1 MVVKMEYKL
10 NDLIDLRLFQSLQ
23 DKLNEIYSFPSAII
37 DLEGNILMA
46 SDWQDFCT
54 KFHRL
59 HPQSEK
65 ECIKSDLYITEHLHE
80 ANPAV
85 SYKCPHGLVDN
96 AIPIIIGGKHLANFF
111 TGQFFLEKPD
121 LEFFKRQAKKYGFD
135 ESSYLKAVSRVPVWE
150 PERLDKYISAIKAFT
165 EILAEIGYKQLQEM
179 EARKAYEEVNRVNNE
194 MNKQLRDNQDRLQRA
209 ELISKSG
216 HWEYNINTGE
226 FIASEGA
233 IKIYGAEGKQLNF
246 DFVREARMPEYNQ
259 LLDNALKNLIEHN
272 VPYNVEFKIEC
283 IDTGEIKDIHSTAY
297 YDREQCVVL
306 GLIQDVTEKKE
317 IERMVNLLAN
327 SLESISECVSIT
339 DTEDRIIY
347 VNESFLNTYGYKLDE
362 LTGQH
367 INIVRPQELKDFQ
380 VRNFLSK
387 SAEGGWRGEIINKRK
402 DGSSFPILLSSSA
415 IKDENGKLIAM
426 IGVAMDIT
434 EMKKNRDELVEAKEH
449 AEENNR
455 LRFALL
461 NNMSHEIRTPMNAI
475 MGFSELMKEAD
486 EEEKVAYAEIIHNSS
501 DQLLSLIDDVI
512 LLSRLQSEKIPLQIT
527 EFSPAKL
534 VAEVCMMFN
543 HPKLSK
549 GLQIKETTPYKYR
562 NLMIN
567 SDFNKIRQVL
577 TNFLSNAI
585 KYTDTGS
592 IEVGFYVKNNQI
604 GFFVS
609 DTGMGIS
616 AHEMQLI
623 FDAFFRGEQAIS
635 MAIRGTGLGLN
646 IAKELIDIMGGKIGV
661 ESELDKGSRFYFN
674 IPLDQSYPDVKDTPG
689 KKALAFD
696 KEKLSILIVD
706 DEHYNF
712 HYLKAVL
719 KGKVQCV
726 DLAINGKEAIEKVRS
741 KKYNLIL
748 MDLKMPVMG
757 GIEATKILKTEY
769 PDLPVVVQTACA
781 FPEEKERAFDAGCD
795 GYVVKPIT
803 KEKIFEV
810 ISRLG

>member
-1 MVVKMEYKL
+1 MEYKL
-10 NDLIDLRLFQSLQ
+10 NELIDLRLFQSLQ

-46 SDWQDFCT
+46 SDWQDICT

-59 HPQSEK
+59 HPQCEK
-65 ECIKSDLYITEHLHE
+65 ECIKSDLYINEHLHE

-121 LEFFKRQAKKYGFD
+121 LDFFKKQAKKYGFD

-150 PERLDKYISAIKAFT
+150 KERLDQYISAIKAFT
-165 EILAEIGYKQLQEM
+165 EILAEIGYKQMQEL
-179 EARKAYEEVNRVNNE
+179 EARKAYEEVN
-194 MNKQLRDNQDRLQRA
+194 KQLRASQDRLHRA

-233 IKIYGAEGKQLNF
+233 IKIYGAEGNQLNL
-246 DFVREARMPEYNQ
+246 DFVRKARLPEYNL
-259 LLDNALKNLIEHN
+259 LLDNALKNLIEHD

-283 IDTGEIKDIHSTAY
+283 FNTGEMKDIHSTAY
-297 YDREQCVVL
+297 YDQEQGVVL

-317 IERMVNLLAN
+317 IERLVNLLAH
-327 SLESISECVSIT
+327 SLESISECVSIA

-362 LTGQH
+362 LIGQH
-367 INIVRPQELKDFQ
+367 ISIVRPPELKDYQ
-380 VRNFLSK
+380 VRNFLTK
-387 SAEGGWRGEIINKRK
+387 TVEGGWRGEIMNKRK
-402 DGSSFPILLSSSA
+402 DGSFFPILLSSSA

-426 IGVAMDIT
+426 IGVALDIT
-434 EMKKNRDELVEAKEH
+434 EMRKNRDELIEAKQR

-486 EEEKVAYAEIIHNSS
+486 EEEKNAYAEIIHNSS

-512 LLSRLQSEKIPLQIT
+512 LLSRLQSEKMPLQIS
-527 EFSPAKL
+527 EFSPSKL
-534 VAEVCMMFN
+534 IAEICMMFN
-543 HPKLSK
+543 HPNLSK
-549 GLQIKETTPYKYR
+549 GLHIKEKTPFKYR

-567 SDFNKIRQVL
+567 ADFNKIRQVL
-577 TNFLSNAI
+577 TNFLSNAV
-585 KYTDTGS
+585 KYTSDGH
-592 IEVGFYVKNNQI
+592 IEVGFEVNNSQI

-616 AHEMQLI
+616 KHELQLI
-623 FDAFFRGEQAIS
+623 FDAFYRGEQAIS

-674 IPLDQSYPDVKDTPG
+674 IPLEQSYPDVQGT
-689 KKALAFD
+689 LAKRSNIID

-706 DEHYNF
+706 DEFYNI
-712 HYLKAVL
+712 HYLKTVL

-741 KKYNLIL
+741 KKYDLIL

-757 GIEATKILKTEY
+757 GLEATKILKAEF
-769 PDLPVVVQTACA
+769 PELPVVVQTACA
-781 FPEEKERAFDAGCD
+781 FPEEKELALNAGCD
-795 GYVVKPIT
+795 GYIVKPIT
-803 KEKIFEV
+803 RDKIFDV

>member
-1 MVVKMEYKL
+1 MEYKL

-23 DKLNEIYSFPSAII
+23 DRLNEIYSFPSAII

-46 SDWQDFCT
+46 SDWQDICT

-59 HPQSEK
+59 HPEAER

-121 LEFFKRQAKKYGFD
+121 LEFFKRLAKKYGFD
-135 ESSYLKAVSRVPVWE
+135 ESSYLEAVSRVPVWE
-150 PERLDKYISAIKAFT
+150 KDRLDKYISAIKAFT
-165 EILAEIGYKQLQEM
+165 EILAEIGYKQLQEL

-194 MNKQLRDNQDRLQRA
+194 MNKQLQDNQNRLHRA

-216 HWEYNINTGE
+216 HWEYKINTGE
-226 FIASEGA
+226 FVASEGA
-233 IKIYGAEGKQLNF
+233 RQIYGAKGKQLNL
-246 DFVREARMPEYNQ
+246 DFVRKARLPEYNQ
-259 LLDNALKNLIEHN
+259 LLDNALKNLVEHDM
-272 VPYNVEFKIEC
+272 PYNVEFKIEC
-283 IDTGEIKDIHSTAY
+283 FDTGEIKDIHSTAY
-297 YDREQCVVL
+297 YDQEQCVVL

-317 IERMVNLLAN
+317 IERLVNLMAH
-327 SLESISECVSIT
+327 SLESISECVSIA

-362 LTGQH
+362 LIGQH
-367 INIVRPQELKDFQ
+367 ISIVRPPELKDYQ
-380 VRNFLSK
+380 VRNFLTK
-387 SAEGGWRGEIINKRK
+387 TVEGGWRGEIMNKRK
-402 DGSSFPILLSSSA
+402 DGSFFPILLSSSA

-426 IGVAMDIT
+426 IGVALDIT
-434 EMKKNRDELVEAKEH
+434 EMQRNRDELIEAKQH

-486 EEEKVAYAEIIHNSS
+486 EEEKNAYAEIIHNSA

-512 LLSRLQSEKIPLQIT
+512 LLSRLQSEKIPLQIS
-527 EFSPAKL
+527 EFSPTKL
-534 VAEVCMMFN
+534 VAEICMMFN

-549 GLQIKETTPYKYR
+549 GLHIRETTPYKYR
-562 NLMIN
+562 NLIIN
-567 SDFNKIRQVL
+567 ADFNKIRQVL
-577 TNFLSNAI
+577 TNFLSNAV
-585 KYTDTGS
+585 KYTSAGN
-592 IEVGFYVKNNQI
+592 IEVGFDVKNNQI
-604 GFFVS
+604 RFFVS
-609 DTGMGIS
+609 DTGMGIYE
-616 AHEMQLI
+616 HELQLI
-623 FDAFFRGEQAIS
+623 FDAFYRGEQAIF

-674 IPLDQSYPDVKDTPG
+674 IPLDQSNPYVKETPG
-689 KKALAFD
+689 KRPIAFD

-712 HYLKAVL
+712 HYLNAVL
-719 KGKVQCV
+719 KGKVRCV
-726 DLAINGKEAIEKVRS
+726 DLAVNGKEAIEKVRS
-741 KKYNLIL
+741 KKYDLVL

-757 GIEATKILKTEY
+757 GLEATMKLKAEF

-781 FPEEKERAFDAGCD
+781 FPEEKELALKAGCD

-803 KEKIFEV
+803 REKIFDV

>member
-1 MVVKMEYKL
+1 MEYKL
-10 NDLIDLRLFQSLQ
+10 NELIDLRLFQSLQ

-46 SDWQDFCT
+46 SDWQDICT

-59 HPQSEK
+59 HPQCEK
-65 ECIKSDLYITEHLHE
+65 ECIKSDLYINEHLHE

-121 LEFFKRQAKKYGFD
+121 LDFFKKQAKKYGFD

-150 PERLDKYISAIKAFT
+150 KERLDQYISAIKAFT
-165 EILAEIGYKQLQEM
+165 EILAEIGYKQMQEL
-179 EARKAYEEVNRVNNE
+179 EARKAYEEVN
-194 MNKQLRDNQDRLQRA
+194 KQLRASQDRLHRA

-233 IKIYGAEGKQLNF
+233 IKIYGAEGNQLNL
-246 DFVREARMPEYNQ
+246 DFVRKARIQEYNQ
-259 LLDNALKNLIEHN
+259 LLDNALDNLIKRD

-283 IDTGEIKDIHSTAY
+283 FDTGEIKDIHSTAY
-297 YDREQCVVL
+297 YDREQGVVL

-317 IERMVNLLAN
+317 IERLVNLLAH
-327 SLESISECVSIT
+327 SLESISECVSIA

-362 LTGQH
+362 LIGQH
-367 INIVRPQELKDFQ
+367 ISIVRPPELKDYQ
-380 VRNFLSK
+380 VRNFLTK
-387 SAEGGWRGEIINKRK
+387 TVEGGWRGEIMNKRK
-402 DGSSFPILLSSSA
+402 DGSFFPILLSSSA

-426 IGVAMDIT
+426 IGVALDIT
-434 EMKKNRDELVEAKEH
+434 EMRKNRDELIEAKQR

-486 EEEKVAYAEIIHNSS
+486 EEEKNAYAEIIHNSS

-512 LLSRLQSEKIPLQIT
+512 LLSRLQSEKMPLQIS
-527 EFSPAKL
+527 EFSPSKL
-534 VAEVCMMFN
+534 IAEICMMFN
-543 HPKLSK
+543 HPNLSK
-549 GLQIKETTPYKYR
+549 GLHIREKTPFKYR

-567 SDFNKIRQVL
+567 ADFNKIRQVL
-577 TNFLSNAI
+577 TNFLSNAV
-585 KYTDTGS
+585 KYTSDGH
-592 IEVGFYVKNNQI
+592 IEVGFEVNNSQI

-616 AHEMQLI
+616 KHELQLI
-623 FDAFFRGEQAIS
+623 FDAFYRGEQAIS

-674 IPLDQSYPDVKDTPG
+674 IPLEQSYPDVQGT
-689 KKALAFD
+689 LAKRSNIID

-706 DEHYNF
+706 DEFYHI
-712 HYLKAVL
+712 HYLKTVL

-726 DLAINGKEAIEKVRS
+726 DLAMNGKEAIEKVRS
-741 KKYNLIL
+741 KKYDLIL

-757 GIEATKILKTEY
+757 GLEATKILKAEF
-769 PDLPVVVQTACA
+769 PELPVVVQTACA
-781 FPEEKERAFDAGCD
+781 FPEEKELALNAGCD
-795 GYVVKPIT
+795 GYIVKPIT
-803 KEKIFEV
+803 RDKMFDV

>member
-1 MVVKMEYKL
+1 MEYKL
-10 NDLIDLRLFQSLQ
+10 NELIDLRLFQSLQ

-46 SDWQDFCT
+46 SDWQDICT

-59 HPQSEK
+59 HPQCEK
-65 ECIKSDLYITEHLHE
+65 ECIKSDLYINEHLHE

-121 LEFFKRQAKKYGFD
+121 LDFFKKQAKKYGFD

-150 PERLDKYISAIKAFT
+150 KERLDQYISAIKAFT
-165 EILAEIGYKQLQEM
+165 EILAEIGYKQMQEL
-179 EARKAYEEVNRVNNE
+179 EARKAYEEVN
-194 MNKQLRDNQDRLQRA
+194 KQLRASQDRLHRA

-233 IKIYGAEGKQLNF
+233 IKIYGAEGNQLNL
-246 DFVREARMPEYNQ
+246 DFVRKARIQEYNQ
-259 LLDNALKNLIEHN
+259 LLDNALDNLIKRD

-283 IDTGEIKDIHSTAY
+283 FDTGEIKDIHSTAY
-297 YDREQCVVL
+297 YDREQGVVL

-317 IERMVNLLAN
+317 IERLVNLLAH
-327 SLESISECVSIT
+327 SLESISECVSIA

-362 LTGQH
+362 LIGQH
-367 INIVRPQELKDFQ
+367 ISIVRPPELKDYQ
-380 VRNFLSK
+380 VRNFLTK
-387 SAEGGWRGEIINKRK
+387 TVEGGWRGEIMNKRK
-402 DGSSFPILLSSSA
+402 DGSFFPILLSSSA

-426 IGVAMDIT
+426 IGVALDIT
-434 EMKKNRDELVEAKEH
+434 EMRKNRDELIEAKQR

-486 EEEKVAYAEIIHNSS
+486 EEEKNAYAEIIHNSS

-512 LLSRLQSEKIPLQIT
+512 LLSRLQSEKMPLQIS
-527 EFSPAKL
+527 EFSPSKL
-534 VAEVCMMFN
+534 IAEICMMFN
-543 HPKLSK
+543 HPNLSK
-549 GLQIKETTPYKYR
+549 GLHIREKTPFKYR

-567 SDFNKIRQVL
+567 ADFNKIRQVL
-577 TNFLSNAI
+577 TNFLSNAV
-585 KYTDTGS
+585 KYTSDGH
-592 IEVGFYVKNNQI
+592 IEVGFEVNNSQI

-616 AHEMQLI
+616 KHELQLI
-623 FDAFFRGEQAIS
+623 FDAFYRGEQAIS

-674 IPLDQSYPDVKDTPG
+674 IPLEQSYPDVQGT
-689 KKALAFD
+689 LAKRSNIID

-706 DEHYNF
+706 DEFYNI
-712 HYLKAVL
+712 HYLKTVL

-741 KKYNLIL
+741 KKYDLIL

-757 GIEATKILKTEY
+757 GLEATKILKAEF
-769 PDLPVVVQTACA
+769 PELPVVVQTACA
-781 FPEEKERAFDAGCD
+781 FPEEKELALNAGCD
-795 GYVVKPIT
+795 GYIVKPIT
-803 KEKIFEV
+803 RDKMFDV